1 MLLLSISQPSARLHS
16 APLTPLLPKRVEDEM
31 AITGAPGNPIFFLS
45 ISLERVGG
53 PFLVLLPSRRKA
65 LVTLA
70 QLVHRVRLVSAI
82 STAALTMPVSPR
94 AFRNR
99 YKR

>member
-31 AITGAPGNPIFFLS
+31 AITGVPGNPIFFLS
-45 ISLERVGG
+45 APVALSSASSH
-53 PFLVLLPSRRKA
+53 PAAKPSSRLRSSY
-65 LVTLA
+65 T
-70 QLVHRVRLVSAI
+70 RVRLVSAI

-94 AFRNR
+94 VFRNR